1 MPAMRILLA
10 EDEQTVARLITR
22 VLASMGHEVI
32 GVTSCSEAIASLS
45 ADGFD
50 LVLLDL
56 HLTDGDGYR
65 VVDAIGCLQGVA
77 PRVVVMTGER
87 YPEDDPRAALVAGIL
102 RKPFDI
108 DDLEQVVIRFG
119 T

>member
-1 MPAMRILLA
+1 MRILLA
-10 EDEQTVARLITR
+10 EDEHTVARLIIR
-22 VLASMGHEVI
+22 VLSSLGHEVV
-32 GVTSCSEAIASLS
+32 GVTSCSEAIASLRG
-45 ADGFD
+45 DGFD

-65 VVDAIGCLQGVA
+65 VVDAIGGLEGYA
-77 PRVVVMTGER
+77 PRIVVMTGEQ
-87 YPEDDPRAALVAGIL
+87 YPEDDPRVAFVSGIL

-108 DDLEQVVIRFG
+108 DTLEQLVARFG

>member
-1 MPAMRILLA
+1 MPPMRILLA

-22 VLASMGHEVI
+22 VLAALGHEVV
-32 GVTSCSEAIASLS
+32 GVTSCSEAIASLGGN
-45 ADGFD
+45 GFD

-65 VVDAIGCLQGVA
+65 VVDAIGGLPGVA

-87 YPEDDPRAALVAGIL
+87 YPEDDPRAAAVAGIL

-108 DDLEQVVIRFG
+108 DDLEALVARFG

>member
-1 MPAMRILLA
+1 MPPMRILLA
-10 EDEQTVARLITR
+10 EDEQTIAKLVTK
-22 VLASMGHEVI
+22 VLTSMGHSVI
-32 GVTSCSEAIASLS
+32 GVASCAEAIATLES
-45 ADGFD
+45 DGFD

-65 VVDAIGCLQGVA
+65 VVDAIDDSNGDR
-77 PRVVVMTGER
+77 PMVVVMTGER
-87 YPEDDPRAALVAGIL
+87 YPEDDPRAARVAGIL

-108 DDLEQVVIRFG
+108 EALEAAVSRFG

>member
-1 MPAMRILLA
+1 MRILLA
-10 EDEQTVARLITR
+10 EDEVTVARLITR
-22 VLASMGHEVI
+22 VLGSLGHEVI
-32 GVTSCSEAIASLS
+32 GVTSCSEAIASLHS
-45 ADGFD
+45 EGFD

-65 VVDAIGCLQGVA
+65 VVEEIGGLQGCA

-108 DDLEQVVIRFG
+108 DDLEQVVAHLG